1 MGIEWAQRTHWIF
14 DMDGTLTVAAHDFAA
29 IRTALDVPKTD
40 GIIESID
47 ALPPQEAA
55 AKHRQ
60 LAALELD
67 YARQARAQPGALA
80 LLQSL
85 RARGANLG
93 ILTRNN
99 CENALV
105 TLEACALLDFFA
117 EDCILGRESAAPK
130 PAPAGI
136 ELLLKKW
143 QGDAAQAVMVGD
155 FHYDLEAGRNADTAT
170 IYVDIDNEDAWTHL
184 ADLRVQSLG
193 ELSEVIAP

>member
-1 MGIEWAQRTHWIF
+1 MGIDWTQRTHWIF

-29 IRTALDVPKTD
+29 IRAALDLPKVG

-47 ALPPQEAA
+47 ALPPREAA
-55 AKHRQ
+55 AKHQQ

-67 YARQARAQPGALA
+67 YARQAQAQPGASA
-80 LLQSL
+80 LLEML

-105 TLEACALLDFFA
+105 TLEACALLDFFS

-130 PAPAGI
+130 PAPNGI
-136 ELLLKKW
+136 ELLLEKW
-143 QGDAAQAVMVGD
+143 QGNATQAVMLGD
-155 FHYDLEAGRNADTAT
+155 FRYDLEAGRNAETAT
-170 IYVDIDNEDAWTHL
+170 VYIDIDGEDAWTHL
-184 ADLRVQSLG
+184 ADLRVRSLN
-193 ELSEVIAP
+193 ELSERVAL